1 MSEKKVSIEVQVK
14 VDQAKSQVE
23 SLSKSI
29 NTKLNDKKINLKVDT
44 RQIMQSFSGINN
56 QANKSANKIA
66 QIFAKSFRSTGK
78 KINKEMS
85 GAMKEVVESS
95 DSAGRKA
102 GEAFAKSFNKAIKKL
117 FAQIGSLISKAI
129 LGSINSSVSATK
141 KLVSKIT
148 STLSKAFKETYKLSI
163 DANVNSSNS
172 SSSSSMFSTAMVAK
186 SISTIAEA
194 AIKTSMPKEVGN
206 VAATFASRLI
216 ESGNNLLTFGKVAYQ
231 AYSLVRDNWPKIV
244 TRFNTIKPVI
254 EKGLKEA
261 MTSLSRG
268 IDKMMGSSNP
278 TISKLGKVFGAL
290 RDGILGL
297 PEKFNILKS
306 TIESAIST
314 ISRFAKAIDGL
325 NVIKSLE
332 PFISGLIENLKKVG
346 SAFSPYLEDAI
357 KIVSDIFQ
365 KLSPVLKNVVG
376 IVGDILVGLSP
387 LLEVVNGL
395 LTVVNLVVTGLEG
408 LTSIIKEITSLLKD
422 GLKSALNGFNSMLEK
437 LGEKILGLF
446 GFKEKPNSSGGKSK
460 PSKPEGKYGIDW
472 NAVYK
477 GVIGGKSEPSKPKG
491 KYGIDWAKGDE
502 GNKPVNV
509 EVELETN
516 KSDLQEI
523 TNEVKGAVDKA
534 GTKNI
539 KLNIDTSDVK
549 NLNNEIKEVG
559 ETTEQA
565 MGDDSSIISKIKS
578 IDEAIRV
585 YTKFKG
591 TIDTVR
597 HPLKSLKEELIKKI
611 VLRGVEDLDAKAKK
625 AAKSFEEL
633 RVAVQKFKNAGG
645 GQNKVSAG
653 LNVVA
658 KSAQFAMDKLKVF
671 FKINTVGKLIEKMI
685 APAQKATK
693 KLADKVPGGKDNIN
707 LFKGAL
713 GKLSLLF
720 GGIGLFGI
728 TRDAT
733 NQAIKYEAALGQLNR
748 RLGESASVLDRF
760 ASSKGLDLGLSRSQV
775 AEYGNIFSVY
785 VSQFESDAQTVADTT
800 QSLLEAAAKTAQAT
814 GYDMMTVM
822 DSFRSGLTGSTEA
835 VDYEYWSTLNRDV
848 SVNAI
853 KII

>member
-44 RQIMQSFSGINN
+44 RQIMQSFTGINN

-254 EKGLKEA
+254 EKGLKAA
-261 MTSLSRG
+261 MTSLSKG

-314 ISRFAKAIDGL
+314 VSRFAKAIDGL

-365 KLSPVLKNVVG
+365 TLSPVLKNVVG

-446 GFKEKPNSSGGKSK
+446 GFKEEPNSSGGKSE
-460 PSKPEGKYGIDW
+460 PSKPKGEKD
-472 NAVYK
+472 AVYK

-611 VLRGVEDLDAKAKK
+611 VFKGAEDIEAKAKK

-633 RVAVQKFKNAGG
+633 RVAVQKFKNAGE

-658 KSAQFAMDKLKVF
+658 KSAQFAMDKLKVVL
-671 FKINTVGKLIEKMI
+671 KANTVGKLIEKMI

-713 GKLSLLF
+713 SKLGLLF

-822 DSFRSGLTGSTEA
+822 DSFRSGLTGSQNELHIEI
-835 VDYEYWSTLNRDV
+835 YENSFNCWNTLMGNQQLI
-848 SVNAI
+848 A
-853 KII
+853 